1 MTDRPD
7 GGDAAAGARSG
18 EASAARASE
27 SQAARVIGRFG
38 GIRPMAAKLGV
49 AVSTIQ
55 GWKQRGRIPAE
66 RREALL
72 AVARRLGVPL
82 APDDFLEPG
91 EAAAGGSKAAAAE
104 PAAAEP
110 TAAEPATAAPA
121 AAEPAATEA
130 KARRKRGPRAV
141 LWVVA
146 LALVIGAAGSWREWA
161 PYVAAYVGVDLA
173 GLTAG
178 RPGPA
183 PAEELPALTARI
195 EALEEQVVRAAAAF
209 AELEGERDV
218 PAGALGSLAGRVAAL
233 ERALSE
239 FQEGLGEAG
248 SEPGPV
254 VAALADRV
262 AALEQTVEQTVRAP
276 VPAEARGEAADA
288 GLEAGLRQLSRELA
302 DLRAG
307 AAANRSGPA
316 LVLAVGQMREALR
329 TSEPFAEEL
338 EAVQALAADDP
349 AVAEALAAFPGRAE
363 AGIPTAAELAARFDG
378 VAGAVVR
385 AAAEAGGG
393 GWVEQ
398 ALAGLASVVTVR
410 PTGEEV
416 GGTGPGAAVARAEA
430 RLGAGDLDGAVAAL
444 ASLRGPAAAA
454 VADWLDDAR
463 ARLAA
468 ERGLKA
474 LHAHAVRVLARAGG
488 PAP

>member
-1 MTDRPD
+1 
-7 GGDAAAGARSG
+7 
-18 EASAARASE
+18 
-27 SQAARVIGRFG
+27 
-38 GIRPMAAKLGV
+38 
-49 AVSTIQ
+49 
-55 GWKQRGRIPAE
+55 
-66 RREALL
+66 
-72 AVARRLGVPL
+72 
-82 APDDFLEPG
+82 
-91 EAAAGGSKAAAAE
+91 
-104 PAAAEP
+104 
-110 TAAEPATAAPA
+110 
-121 AAEPAATEA
+121 
-130 KARRKRGPRAV
+130 V

-178 RPGPA
+178 GPGPA
-183 PAEELPALTARI
+183 PSEELPALTARV

-218 PAGALGSLAGRVAAL
+218 PTGALGSLAGRVAAL

-239 FQEGLGEAG
+239 LQERLGEAG
-248 SEPGPV
+248 PEPGPV

-262 AALEQTVEQTVRAP
+262 AALEQTVRAP

-288 GLEAGLRQLSRELA
+288 GLEAGLRQLARELA

-349 AVAEALAAFPGRAE
+349 AVAEALAAFSGRAE

-385 AAAEAGGG
+385 AAAAAGDG

-454 VADWLDDAR
+454 AADWLDGAR

-474 LHAHAVRVLARAGG
+474 LHAHAVRVLSRAGG

>member
-7 GGDAAAGARSG
+7 GGDAAGARSG

-104 PAAAEP
+104 PP
-110 TAAEPATAAPA
+110 
-121 AAEPAATEA
+121 AAEPAAAEA
-130 KARRKRGPRAV
+130 KSRRKRGPRAV

-178 RPGPA
+178 GPGPA
-183 PAEELPALTARI
+183 PAEELPALTARV

-218 PAGALGSLAGRVAAL
+218 PTGALGSLADRVAAL

-239 FQEGLGEAG
+239 LQEGLEEAG
-248 SEPGPV
+248 PEPGPV

-262 AALEQTVEQTVRAP
+262 AALEQTVRAP
-276 VPAEARGEAADA
+276 VPAEARDEAADA
-288 GLEAGLRQLSRELA
+288 GLEASLRQLSRELA

-307 AAANRSGPA
+307 AAASRSGPA

-378 VAGAVVR
+378 VAGAVVVVVAVGLRR
-385 AAAEAGGG
+385 AGDRSD
-393 GWVEQ
+393 VY
-398 ALAGLASVVTVR
+398 ALAERL
-410 PTGEEV
+410 
-416 GGTGPGAAVARAEA
+416 A
-430 RLGAGDLDGAVAAL
+430 RLGLL
-444 ASLRGPAAAA
+444 
-454 VADWLDDAR
+454 
-463 ARLAA
+463 
-468 ERGLKA
+468 
-474 LHAHAVRVLARAGG
+474 
-488 PAP
+488 

>member
-1 MTDRPD
+1 P
-7 GGDAAAGARSG
+7 S
-18 EASAARASE
+18 
-27 SQAARVIGRFG
+27 
-38 GIRPMAAKLGV
+38 
-49 AVSTIQ
+49 
-55 GWKQRGRIPAE
+55 PAE
-66 RREALL
+66 AGF
-72 AVARRLGVPL
+72 AKAGGFGPQ
-82 APDDFLEPG
+82 A
-91 EAAAGGSKAAAAE
+91 EAASRVAKVGGAAPEAGGPKAAAAE
-104 PAAAEP
+104 PAAAE
-110 TAAEPATAAPA
+110 
-121 AAEPAATEA
+121 A
-130 KARRKRGPRAV
+130 KARPRRGIRAV

-173 GLTAG
+173 G
-178 RPGPA
+178 PA
-183 PAEELPALTARI
+183 PSEELPALTARV

-218 PAGALGSLAGRVAAL
+218 PTGALGSLAGRVAAL

-239 FQEGLGEAG
+239 LQERLGEAG
-248 SEPGPV
+248 PEPGT

-262 AALEQTVEQTVRAP
+262 AALEQTVRAP
-276 VPAEARGEAADA
+276 VAAEARGEAADA
-288 GLEAGLRQLSRELA
+288 GLEASLRQLSRELA

-307 AAANRSGPA
+307 AAANRSGLA
-316 LVLAVGQMREALR
+316 LMLAVGQMREALR
-329 TSEPFAEEL
+329 TSGPFIEEI

-349 AVAEALAAFPGRAE
+349 AVAEALAAFSGRAE
-363 AGIPTAAELAARFDG
+363 AGVPTAAELAGRFDG

-385 AAAEAGGG
+385 AATAAGDG

-410 PTGEEV
+410 PSGGEV

-444 ASLRGPAAAA
+444 APLRGPAAAA
-454 VADWLDDAR
+454 AADWLDDAR
-463 ARLAA
+463 ARLGA

-474 LHAHAVRVLARAGG
+474 LHAHAARVLARAGG

>member
-7 GGDAAAGARSG
+7 GGDAAGARSG

-110 TAAEPATAAPA
+110 PAAEPA
-121 AAEPAATEA
+121 AAEPTAAEA
-130 KARRKRGPRAV
+130 KSRRKRGPRAV

-178 RPGPA
+178 GPGPA
-183 PAEELPALTARI
+183 PSEELPALTARV
-195 EALEEQVVRAAAAF
+195 EALEEQVVRAAAAV

-218 PAGALGSLAGRVAAL
+218 PTGALGSLADRVAAL

-239 FQEGLGEAG
+239 FQERLGEAG
-248 SEPGPV
+248 PEPGPV

-262 AALEQTVEQTVRAP
+262 AALEQTVRAP
-276 VPAEARGEAADA
+276 VPAEARDEAADA

-307 AAANRSGPA
+307 AAASRSGPA

-385 AAAEAGGG
+385 AAAAAGDG

-430 RLGAGDLDGAVAAL
+430 RLAAGDLDGAVAAL

-454 VADWLDDAR
+454 AADWLDGAR